1 MKKYAAINSFVLL
14 LIGALLMTAC
24 GSGDKVVSD
33 GELLL
38 TFDGDSC
45 TYEGPTLL
53 IAGPVTLIFVNESE
67 GGATVNL
74 VRHAGDE
81 TIQDMIDT
89 FDEEPSTGHHPG
101 WTREI
106 HSKAV
111 PHSEGHTWEGALEP
125 GIHSMLCIRQ
135 APYGVWFGT
144 GLTVV
149 D

>member
-1 MKKYAAINSFVLL
+1 
-14 LIGALLMTAC
+14 MTAC
-24 GSGDKVVSD
+24 GSGDKAESD

-53 IAGPVTLIFVNESE
+53 KAGPVTLIFFNESE
-67 GGATVNL
+67 GAAAVNL
-74 VRHAGDE
+74 VRHTGDE

-89 FDEEPSTGHHPG
+89 FEEEPSTGHAPS

-106 HSKAV
+106 HSKGV
-111 PHSEGHTWEGALEP
+111 PHGESHTWEGAMEP
-125 GIHSMLCIRQ
+125 GIHSMVCIRLG
-135 APYGVWFGT
+135 PMGVWFGT